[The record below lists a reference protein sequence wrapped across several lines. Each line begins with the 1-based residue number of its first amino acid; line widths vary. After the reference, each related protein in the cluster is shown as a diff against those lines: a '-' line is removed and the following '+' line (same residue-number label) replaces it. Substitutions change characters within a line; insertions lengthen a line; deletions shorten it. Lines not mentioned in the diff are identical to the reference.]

1 MSNLG
6 CRARRSASTGV
17 CLAVTEMVLCLGIA
31 CRQSQI
37 VMFQREQALGM
48 TLVVLNFLCLEGF
61 CALARGRV
69 GGGVGTRGAAVTE
82 S

>member
-1 MSNLG
+1 
-6 CRARRSASTGV
+6 
-17 CLAVTEMVLCLGIA
+17 
-31 CRQSQI
+31 
-37 VMFQREQALGM
+37 MFQREQALGM